1 MDSVKTLN
9 YSVFVKTI
17 AEQMSFYAAYHQ
29 DGRNKATHFIGVP
42 AIMLSLFIP
51 LAWLRVDL
59 GATTVT
65 AAMLFAAVVLVYY
78 FLLDVPL
85 ALAMLVITS
94 ILVFVGHKIAD
105 LGAVQGWAWFAI
117 LFVGGWILQ
126 LVGHVFEGRKPAL
139 ADNLFQIFVAPIFL
153 AAEAFFALGYKPHLH
168 REVQRRAESQLSRAQ
183 SADSSIRLER
193 TSSKSGASGSRS
205 A

>member
-1 MDSVKTLN
+1 M
-9 YSVFVKTI
+9 KTI
-17 AEQMSFYAAYHQ
+17 EDQMSVYAAYHQ

-51 LAWLRVDL
+51 LSWIRFEIGL
-59 GATTVT
+59 GNITIS
-65 AAMLFAAVVLVYY
+65 AAMVFAAVVLAYY
-78 FLLDVPL
+78 FVLDVPL
-85 ALAMLVITS
+85 ALAMFVVTSALVW
-94 ILVFVGHKIAD
+94 GGQQIAA
-105 LGAVQGWAWFAI
+105 LGAVQGWIWFVL

-153 AAEAFFALGYKPHLH
+153 AAEVFFALGYKPQLH
-168 REVQRRAESQLSRAQ
+168 HKVQQKAQLSRAQ
-183 SADSSIRLER
+183 SADSSNSLPR
-193 TSSKSGASGSRS
+193 TSSRSGASGSLS